1 TETAL
6 KYFVEKAFD
15 PAEPGN
21 FDYVGEYAKRPGIT
35 FSAYDDVT
43 ESLKRIGGSI
53 KISAEMAEDL
63 PFIVTEINNRLLYQL
78 LMFEEDALLNGTGTG
93 SSITGILN
101 REGLQTETSG
111 GAQDNLDALY
121 RALTKVQLAT
131 GLNADG
137 V

>member
-1 TETAL
+1 
-6 KYFVEKAFD
+6 
-15 PAEPGN
+15 
-21 FDYVGEYAKRPGIT
+21 
-35 FSAYDDVT
+35 
-43 ESLKRIGGSI
+43 
-53 KISAEMAEDL
+53 
-63 PFIVTEINNRLLYQL
+63 
-78 LMFEEDALLNGTGTG
+78 MFEEDALLNGTGTG

-137 V
+137 VVMHPLDRKSTRLNSSHVAISYAVFCLKKKRIHDGHSESHEYG

>member
-1 TETAL
+1 
-6 KYFVEKAFD
+6 
-15 PAEPGN
+15 
-21 FDYVGEYAKRPGIT
+21 
-35 FSAYDDVT
+35 
-43 ESLKRIGGSI
+43 
-53 KISAEMAEDL
+53 
-63 PFIVTEINNRLLYQL
+63 
-78 LMFEEDALLNGTGTG
+78 MFEEDALLNGTGTG

-137 V
+137 VVMHPLDYQALRLSKDGNGRYLSGCQFIVQYYQGCVCAITP